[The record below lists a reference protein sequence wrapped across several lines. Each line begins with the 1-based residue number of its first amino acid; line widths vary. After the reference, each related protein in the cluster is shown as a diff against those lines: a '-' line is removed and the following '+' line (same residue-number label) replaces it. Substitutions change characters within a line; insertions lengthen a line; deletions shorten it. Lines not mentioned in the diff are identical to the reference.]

1 MTFADVSRS
10 ALPFRPHAL
19 ALSISLSLFAA
30 GAIAQDLPLQ
40 TVHITGP
47 RFASDPALTPIG
59 ATVITGEDIR
69 RAGANDVNG
78 AIRKIGGVYGR
89 QSLDSS
95 SDFALDLRGFGE
107 NGSQNLVVMLDG
119 VRLSE
124 NELTGATL
132 STIPIDTVE
141 RIEITRGGSS
151 VLYGEGAT
159 GGVINIVTRRAGERG
174 LHGSARGEAGRF
186 GQHDARLS
194 VTQGWDQLAL
204 DAALARQGQDG
215 FRANSKFSQSSFSGG
230 AQWRYAGGRLG
241 VRVERASQDSRFPG
255 SLTLDQFNTN
265 PRQTVK
271 PNDFGSLD
279 TRRVVA
285 SVEHRIGTT
294 ELAAELSHREKDVKA
309 SYVNIFDGIESV
321 TKLAYDSRQ
330 TQFSPRLR
338 RLSQLDGALNE
349 LVAGV
354 DVIHW
359 ERKTTSD
366 FSLADASQQSKAI
379 YLRDEVRWNGPHAA
393 RLAVGVRRELFDKD
407 YTDPA
412 PFAQPVPSAT
422 QGVNAWEVQGS
433 YAVLAG
439 LALHAK
445 AGQSYR
451 IANADENAFRPG
463 PNVLE
468 PQTSH
473 DLELG
478 ASFGD
483 AARKVSA
490 RVFRHKLDNEL
501 FYDPTTGPFGFGAN
515 TNLDPTRRQGIE
527 IDAEAALNAA
537 WRVSAHAQH
546 VSAKFREGPN
556 AGREMALVP
565 KNVVSA
571 RLAWVPDRTQSADIG
586 VQWVDSQ
593 RYGGD
598 FTNSC
603 AARIPSYATVDARY
617 ARRIGA
623 WELALSGM
631 NLADRSYFSNAFV
644 SNASPCKAAI
654 YPSDGRQLKVSVR
667 YDF

>member
-1 MTFADVSRS
+1 MTPAVVSRR

-19 ALSISLSLFAA
+19 ALSIPLSLFAC

-40 TVHITGP
+40 TVRITGP

-59 ATVITGEDIR
+59 ATVITADDIR

-124 NELTGATL
+124 NELASAVL

-159 GGVINIVTRRAGERG
+159 GGVINIVTRRASGRG
-174 LHGSARGEAGRF
+174 LHGSARVEAGSF

-194 VTQGWDQLAL
+194 ATQGWDHLAL
-204 DAALARQGQDG
+204 DAAIANQGRDG
-215 FRANSKFSQSSFSGG
+215 YRANSKFRQSSFSGG
-230 AQWRYAGGRLG
+230 GQWTFDGGRFG
-241 VRVERASQDSRFPG
+241 VRLERASQDSRFPG
-255 SLTLDQFNTN
+255 ALSLDEFKADPRRTNT
-265 PRQTVK
+265 PD
-271 PNDFGSLD
+271 DFGSLD
-279 TRRVVA
+279 TRRVIA
-285 SVEHRIGTT
+285 SAEYRIGAT
-294 ELAAELSHREKDVKA
+294 ELAAELSHREKDVEA
-309 SYVNIFDGIESV
+309 SYTFGSFASR
-321 TKLAYDSRQ
+321 LAYDSSQ

-338 RLSQLDGALNE
+338 RLSRLDGALNE

-354 DVIHW
+354 DLIHW

-366 FSLADASQQSKAI
+366 FSLADARQKSKAI

-393 RLAVGVRRELFDKD
+393 RLAIGVRRELFDKD
-407 YTDPA
+407 YADAA
-412 PFAQPVPSAT
+412 PFALPVPSAT
-422 QGVNAWEVQGS
+422 QGLKAWEVQGS
-433 YAVLAG
+433 YAVLAA
-439 LALHAK
+439 LTLHAK

-478 ASFGD
+478 ASLGD

-490 RVFRHKLDNEL
+490 RVFRHNLDHEL
-501 FYDPTTGPFGFGAN
+501 YFDPTVGPSGFGAN

-527 IDAEAALNAA
+527 VDAEAALGPA
-537 WRVSAHAQH
+537 WRISAHAQH
-546 VSAKFREGPN
+546 VSAKFRAGPN

-565 KNVVSA
+565 ANVVSA

-603 AARIPSYATVDARY
+603 AARIPAYTTLDARY

-623 WELALSGM
+623 WEAALSGL
-631 NLADRSYFSNAFV
+631 NLGDRRYFSNAFG
-644 SNASPCKAAI
+644 CERGI
-654 YPSDGRQLKVSVR
+654 YPSDGRQLKVSLR

>member
-1 MTFADVSRS
+1 MTSAVVSRS

-19 ALSISLSLFAA
+19 ALSISLSLSAA
-30 GAIAQDLPLQ
+30 GAIAQDQPLQ

-59 ATVITGEDIR
+59 ATVITAADIR

-95 SDFALDLRGFGE
+95 SDFGLDLRGFGE
-107 NGSQNLVVMLDG
+107 NGSQNLVILLDG
-119 VRLSE
+119 VRLNE
-124 NELTGATL
+124 NELASAVL

-159 GGVINIVTRRAGERG
+159 GGVINIVTRRVGDRG
-174 LHGSARGEAGRF
+174 LHGSARVEAGGF

-194 VTQGWDQLAL
+194 ATQGWDQLAL
-204 DAALARQGQDG
+204 DAAIVNQGHDG
-215 FRANSKFSQSSFSGG
+215 YRANSKFRQSSFSGG
-230 AQWRYAGGRLG
+230 GQWTYDSGRFGL
-241 VRVERASQDSRFPG
+241 RVERSGQDARLPG
-255 SLTLDQFNTN
+255 SLTLDQFKTN

-271 PNDFGSLD
+271 PDDFSSID

-285 SVEHRIGTT
+285 SAEHRIGGT
-294 ELAAELSHREKDVKA
+294 ELAAELSHREKDVEA
-309 SYVNIFDGIESV
+309 NYVFGGFPS
-321 TKLAYDSRQ
+321 KLAYASRQ

-338 RLSQLDGALNE
+338 RLTQLDGALNE
-349 LVAGV
+349 LVAGI
-354 DVIHW
+354 DLIDW
-359 ERKTTSD
+359 ERKTASD
-366 FSLADASQQSKAI
+366 FSQADASQKSKAI
-379 YLRDEVRWNGPHAA
+379 YLRDEVRWDGPHAA
-393 RLAVGVRRELFDKD
+393 RLALGVRRELFDKE
-407 YTDPA
+407 YVDPVGGS
-412 PFAQPVPSAT
+412 VPSAN

-433 YAVLAG
+433 YAVLPK
-439 LALHAK
+439 LTLHAR

-451 IANADENAFRPG
+451 IPNADENAFRPG
-463 PNVLE
+463 PDVLE

-483 AARKVSA
+483 TARKVSA
-490 RVFRHKLDNEL
+490 RVFRHNLDNEL

-527 IDAEAALNAA
+527 IDAEAALNSA
-537 WRVSAHAQH
+537 WRVSAHLQH

-571 RLAWVPDRTQSADIG
+571 RLAWVPDRSQSADIG

-617 ARRIGA
+617 ALRIGA
-623 WELALSGM
+623 WELALAGL
-631 NLADRSYFSNAFV
+631 NLADRRYFSNAFG
-644 SNASPCKAAI
+644 CERGI
-654 YPSDGRQLKVSVR
+654 YPSDGRQMKVSVR